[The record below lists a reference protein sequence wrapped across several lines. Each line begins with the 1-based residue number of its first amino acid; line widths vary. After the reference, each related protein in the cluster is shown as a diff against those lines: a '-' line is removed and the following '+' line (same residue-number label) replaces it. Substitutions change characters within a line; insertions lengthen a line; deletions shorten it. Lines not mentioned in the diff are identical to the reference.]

1 MAADDTNFNI
11 TANVT
16 QALEAIESV
25 NKKLTQ
31 FGNNIATE
39 FNKIPQAA
47 QLASAA
53 FLALG
58 ASVAS
63 FADKIVNTANAT
75 EDSIGSVLAF
85 TQALGQNGGKID
97 QTARIME
104 RFAVT
109 IEGINKGNTGAYH
122 AIKSLGVTFEELGT
136 MSQQALRDKVLKSL
150 SEIEDPLRRNALA
163 AQFFGRTFANV
174 DIKKFYED
182 EMKSRQEMERFAP
195 AVQSANDAF
204 DNMKRILMSIQ
215 LAFAQAFKPIFDI
228 IKQINPNIDTMT
240 ATLKAI
246 GLALVFMGSAAVIR
260 GLLVLRD
267 TLVAITI
274 AARANPFV
282 AIASALIAA
291 GYAVAEYTDLLKSS
305 DDQAKENGKTQDKNS
320 DKTDKAKRDQTG
332 LLDVMARQTREIQ
345 MAGKELEK
353 NFANAT
359 RKYQLE
365 LDDLNRSE
373 NQIKLAEEQ
382 NKIEQEGQNA
392 LFQLR
397 QRFNALDTVSRGE
410 QSKAFKA
417 EEAAIIANTEAQKK
431 KADDFITQIQRQKA
445 SIEDLSKSLGV
456 WNGAVTNIL
465 QNELKLTTLTEA
477 DTAKRLTLENQ
488 VNAVMM
494 ERQLIIQK
502 ISKLGPDDQLKVSQA
517 LDKTTASMGDLIGKT
532 DDLQFS
538 FNDAFSAQLRNAGAS
553 KEAIRSVITDLAAQR
568 QSISETSEILL
579 HSNKEILEAS
589 RSWQTGW
596 NTAFNKYVND
606 ATNAAQAATKIF
618 DDATKGMEDSI
629 VEFAKTGKLSFD
641 NLLQTIAEDILRS
654 QIRQLFAQLMS
665 PIGGGSAGTGTGG
678 GLIGGFGKLLG
689 FADGGTIGTNAPV
702 VVGERGPEIISGAA
716 GKTVTPN
723 SGMGANVTYN
733 INAVDARSFQQMVA
747 ADPSFI
753 YAVTL
758 RGQNMVPGGGFR

>member
-122 AIKSLGVTFEELGT
+122 AIQSLGISFEELGT

-228 IKQINPNIDTMT
+228 IKQINPDIDTMT
-240 ATLKAI
+240 ATFKAI

-274 AARANPFV
+274 AARANPFI

-305 DDQAKENGKTQDKNS
+305 DDQAKENGKTQEKIAE
-320 DKTDKAKRDQTG
+320 KTTRDQTG
-332 LLDVMARQTREIQ
+332 LIDVLQRQKNELMNI
-345 MAGKELEK
+345 GKELDK
-353 NFANAT
+353 NFKNAQA
-359 RKYQLE
+359 KYQLE
-365 LDDLNRSE
+365 LDNLSRN
-373 NQIKLAEEQ
+373 KEEITIADEL
-382 NKIEQEGQNA
+382 NKIQIEGNNA
-392 LFQLR
+392 LFQLKQKYNSMDTATR
-397 QRFNALDTVSRGE
+397 NANLGLYKQEEAQIKSNIKAEQDKAQNSLSYLAQQKTFYTTLQAIQTNYSNAEQQMFNARAKQAIDLSSYTNQITVESKLVEIQQVRAELTKNLSEISDRERNKAIKVISEATDNVNLLKEGYEGIGRAIAQSIQDQVTLGQISQETADKLNKNLEKNYSSIAQSAKALSATNLEITKQSREFSQGWE
-410 QSKAFKA
+410 QAFK
-417 EEAAIIANTEAQKK
+417 KY
-431 KADDFITQIQRQKA
+431 
-445 SIEDLSKSLGV
+445 SEDAR
-456 WNGAVTNIL
+456 NGA
-465 QNELKLTTLTEA
+465 
-477 DTAKRLTLENQ
+477 TA
-488 VNAVMM
+488 
-494 ERQLIIQK
+494 
-502 ISKLGPDDQLKVSQA
+502 
-517 LDKTTASMGDLIGKT
+517 
-532 DDLQFS
+532 
-538 FNDAFSAQLRNAGAS
+538 
-553 KEAIRSVITDLAAQR
+553 
-568 QSISETSEILL
+568 
-579 HSNKEILEAS
+579 
-589 RSWQTGW
+589 
-596 NTAFNKYVND
+596 
-606 ATNAAQAATKIF
+606 AATIF
-618 DDATKGMEDSI
+618 NTATKGMEDTI

-641 NLLQTIAEDILRS
+641 TMLQNIAEDILRS
-654 QIRQLFAQLMS
+654 QIRQL
-665 PIGGGSAGTGTGG
+665 IGGLFASPTIPGAGQPAAAGA
-678 GLIGGFGKLLG
+678 GLLSGFGKLLG